1 MVKKGVK
8 VSQTNKKDNYEKL
21 NMMLIENFVDMQ
33 KALVNT
39 TQKIEDLTVQVS
51 KLLQLFE
58 LSAKSF
64 IGKVDEKVSEI
75 EKDQEF
81 LTKLNALL
89 DQNKL
94 IAKGVTLMEENI
106 RERASRYPVQQQPQQ
121 RMMTPYRPQ
130 PSQPPYNNFE
140 PSIAPDKNKLQTDI

>member
-106 RERASRYPVQQQPQQ
+106 RERASRYPVQQPQQ

-130 PSQPPYNNFE
+130 PSQPTYNNFE
-140 PSIAPDKNKLQTDI
+140 PSITPDKNKLQTDI